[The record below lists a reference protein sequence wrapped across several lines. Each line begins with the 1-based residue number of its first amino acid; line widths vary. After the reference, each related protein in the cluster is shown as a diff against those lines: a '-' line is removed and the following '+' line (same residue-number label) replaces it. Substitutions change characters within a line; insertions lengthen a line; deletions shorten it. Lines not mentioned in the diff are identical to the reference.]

1 MTVPAPSE
9 EPPTIGSRAEFRAAI
24 LWGLQQS
31 VARGARR
38 LLWIDGD
45 FRDWPLDDPALLELL
60 GEWLH
65 RPQRR
70 LVMIARDWSQMRPHH
85 PRFCAWRR
93 MWSHAL
99 ETRSPPEDEAGLLP
113 TLLLDDTRVL
123 VRLSDALHWR
133 GRCGLDPRESSL
145 LFTEFDAL
153 AQRSDADFPVT
164 QLGL

>member
-1 MTVPAPSE
+1 MSGEALAEGLPGV
-9 EPPTIGSRAEFRAAI
+9 GSRAEFVAAI
-24 LWGLQQS
+24 HWGLQQAA
-31 VARGARR
+31 ARGARR

-45 FRDWPLDDPALLELL
+45 FRDWPLDESALLAGLAQ
-60 GEWLH
+60 WLH
-65 RPQRR
+65 LPQRR
-70 LVMIARDWSQMRPHH
+70 LVMIARDWSQMRARH

-99 ETRSPPEDEAGLLP
+99 DMRSPPQDEAGLLP

-133 GRCGLDPRESSL
+133 GRCGLDPRESTL
-145 LFTEFDAL
+145 LFAEFDAL
-153 AQRSDADFPVT
+153 AQRSDPDFPVT